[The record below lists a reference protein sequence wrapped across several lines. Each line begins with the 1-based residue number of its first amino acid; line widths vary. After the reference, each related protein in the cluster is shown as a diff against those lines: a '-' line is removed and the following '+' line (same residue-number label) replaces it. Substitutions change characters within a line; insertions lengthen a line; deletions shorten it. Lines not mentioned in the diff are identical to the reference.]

1 MPCERKHIEAIRDAL
16 GRCDK
21 YMPFGCGPEVRPFV
35 DAYSAVADA
44 LEACDES
51 PWRSMESAPQY
62 EEVLLRSNGARVGIY
77 TCPRKM
83 MSHTEYEALLRQ
95 YPECAD
101 DEDWYGYTQDGPII
115 LRDENCPTGWMPMP
129 RGGS

>member
-1 MPCERKHIEAIRDAL
+1 MPCERKHIEELKRLAMQYADRRISKGRMLKTMHAL
-16 GRCDK
+16 CDS
-21 YMPFGCGPEVRPFV
+21 VL
-35 DAYSAVADA
+35 A
-44 LEACDES
+44 ACDQS